1 MPFAKIIYF
10 KGKTKDETYLKRNE
24 TYVEAMRR
32 ETYVSLQANERLKN
46 KNVHNS
52 FIINYIKKRM
62 RSFKAKTTAFCIGL
76 CLLGAATA
84 ERAQAAPERV
94 SAVEQ
99 TKLATGRV
107 SDSQSPLI
115 GATVMEKGTSN
126 GTITDMDGK
135 FTLNVRS
142 GATLVISYVGYVTQ
156 EIKAGTD
163 MRITLSEDG
172 HSVNEVIVIGYGTQR
187 REAVTGSV
195 ANVSGEKLNQFAATN
210 AAQALQ
216 GRVAGVL
223 MTQTSSKPGEEMQ
236 IRIRGQ
242 RSLTASNDPL
252 IVLDGIPF
260 MGQLSDINPADIKSM
275 DILKDA
281 SATAIYGSRG
291 ANGVILITTEKG
303 SMGTPAKVSY
313 NGYVSFKKIFSKY
326 PMMDGPTFSK
336 FRKAAGLYQ
345 NSLDED
351 DNTNTD
357 WQDLYYQTGVS
368 HNHDVSVSGGT
379 NGGSYSFGAGYYHD
393 ESVVPTEGYDRVSV
407 RGNFDQMVGKWF
419 RFGLSTNN
427 SYRKSQGVNDMYGVL
442 SKSPLASPYDENGNL
457 KRYISL
463 PADDQTVVTK
473 ETVKR
478 DKDVWL
484 NENKGIGTYNTLFG
498 EVKCPWVEG
507 LSYRINIGLN
517 FRSSKGGN
525 FTGTGVN
532 NKDANAVNGA
542 GISENQTRNWTVENL
557 VTFDRTFAEKHN
569 LNVVGMYS
577 AEQTT
582 YESTGASAQG
592 IPADFFQ
599 YYALDKATGQLNVNN
614 YNYWQSGLMSWMGR
628 VMYSYDN
635 KYMLSVALRSDA
647 SSRLAK
653 GHQWHTY
660 PAVSAG
666 WNIARESFMENL
678 TWIDNLKLRV
688 GYGETSN
695 QSVNPYSTLGGL
707 AVRNYNF
714 GSTYKA
720 GYYVNALPNP
730 ELGWEYSKTW
740 NFGLDFSLLSG
751 RLFGSFEYYIQKT
764 KDILLDVTMPSTSGV
779 NSYTGNI
786 GNTENKGFE
795 LTLNGIII
803 DNKDGWKWE
812 AGINLYANR
821 NKLTKLTGADVVKPD
836 GTKEPERDEA
846 NRWFVGH
853 PIDVIFDYEYEG
865 LWNESDLKTGP
876 DGKTNLDILEPGG
889 NLGMIKVKYT
899 GDYDA
904 NGMPVRAIG
913 ADDRQIMSMEPDLIG
928 GFNTTVG
935 YKSFDLT
942 MIGAFQIGGKLI
954 SAIHS
959 SNGYLNMLTGRRG
972 QLDVDY
978 WTPENTGAK
987 YPKPGGIQSGD
998 NPKYGSTLGY
1008 FDAGYLKV
1016 RAITLGYNF
1025 DNLKAVKDFGITRLR
1040 LYATVQNP
1048 FVLFSPFN
1056 NESGLDPETNSW
1068 ATQNTAV
1075 AVEGY
1080 NGKHRMPIVGYNTP
1094 ATRNFLFGINLTF

>member
-1 MPFAKIIYF
+1 M
-10 KGKTKDETYLKRNE
+10 
-24 TYVEAMRR
+24 
-32 ETYVSLQANERLKN
+32 
-46 KNVHNS
+46 
-52 FIINYIKKRM
+52 
-62 RSFKAKTTAFCIGL
+62 SFKAKKTALCVGL
-76 CLLGAATA
+76 CFLGILS
-84 ERAQAAPERV
+84 AQEA
-94 SAVEQ
+94 SAVTESVTSVQQ
-99 TKLATGRV
+99 TKQATGQV
-107 SDSQSPLI
+107 SDSQGPLI

-126 GTITDMDGK
+126 GTVTDFNGN
-135 FTLNVRS
+135 FSLNVKP
-142 GATLVISYVGYVTQ
+142 GATLVISYVGYESQ
-156 EIKAGTD
+156 EIKAGD
-163 MRITLSEDG
+163 NLRVELKEDG
-172 HSVNEVIVIGYGTQR
+172 HVVNEVVVIGYGTQR

-195 ANVSGEKLNQFAATN
+195 ANVNGEKLNQIAATN

-223 MTQTSSKPGEEMQ
+223 MTQTGSKPGDEMQ

-242 RSLTASNDPL
+242 RSLSASNDPL

-260 MGQLSDINPADIKSM
+260 MGVLSDINPADIKSM

-291 ANGVILITTEKG
+291 ANGVIIITTTKG
-303 SMGTPAKVSY
+303 SQGAPAKVSY
-313 NGYVSFKKIFSKY
+313 NGYVSFKKVFKKY

-336 FRKAAGLYQ
+336 FRQYAGLYQ
-345 NSLDED
+345 NSLDEN

-368 HNHDVSVSGGT
+368 HNHDVSVAGGT

-407 RGNFDQMVGKWF
+407 RGNFDQMVGKYF

-427 SYRKSQGVNDMYGVL
+427 SYRKNQGVNDMYGVL

-463 PADDQTVVTK
+463 PADDQSVVTK
-473 ETVKR
+473 ETVER

-484 NENKGIGTYNTLFG
+484 NENKGIGSYNTLFG

-532 NKDANAVNGA
+532 NKDANAVNGG
-542 GISENQTRNWTVENL
+542 GISENQTRNWAVENL
-557 VTFDRTFAEKHN
+557 LTYDHIFAEKHN
-569 LNVVGMYS
+569 VNVVAMYS

-582 YESTGASAQG
+582 YESTGASAQD
-592 IPADFFQ
+592 IPADYFQ
-599 YYALDKATGQLNVNN
+599 YYALDKAVGQANLTG

-635 KYMLSVALRSDA
+635 KYMISAALRSDA

-666 WNIARESFMENL
+666 WNISREQFMENL

-695 QSVNPYSTLGGL
+695 QSINPYSTLGGL

-740 NFGLDFSLLSG
+740 NFGLDFSLFSG
-751 RLFGSFEYYIQKT
+751 RLYGSFEYYTQKT
-764 KDILLDVTMPSTSGV
+764 NDILLDVSLPSTSGV
-779 NSYTGNI
+779 SSYTGNI
-786 GNTENKGFE
+786 GNTENKGWE

-803 DNKDGWKWE
+803 DNKNGWNWE
-812 AGINLYANR
+812 AGINLYQNR
-821 NKLTKLTGADVVKPD
+821 NKLTKLTGALDENGNPVPD
-836 GTKEPERDEA
+836 KG
-846 NRWFVGH
+846 NRWFIGY
-853 PIDVIFDYEYEG
+853 PIDVIYDYKYIG
-865 LWNESDLKTGP
+865 LWQAGEEAQMN
-876 DGKTNLDILEPGG
+876 ILEPGG
-889 NLGMIKVKYT
+889 NIGMIKVAHDKAL
-899 GDYDA
+899 DA
-904 NGMPVRAIG
+904 NGNPTRQIG
-913 ADDRQIMSMEPDLIG
+913 EDDREVMSMEPDLIG

-935 YKSFDLT
+935 YKGFDLT
-942 MIGAFQIGGKLI
+942 VIGAFQVGGKLI

-959 SNGYLNMLTGRRG
+959 ANGYLNMLTGRRG

-978 WTPENTGAK
+978 WTEQNTGAK

-1025 DNLKAVKDFGITRLR
+1025 DNLKAVKDFGISRLR
-1040 LYATVQNP
+1040 LYATIQNP

-1056 NESGLDPETNSW
+1056 NESGLDPETNSY
-1068 ATQNTAV
+1068 ANQNTAV
-1075 AVEGY
+1075 GIDGY
-1080 NGKHRMPIVGYNTP
+1080 TGKHRMPIVGYNTP
-1094 ATRNFLFGINLTF
+1094 STRNFIFGLNVTF

>member
-1 MPFAKIIYF
+1 MHVNLRKSV
-10 KGKTKDETYLKRNE
+10 LC
-24 TYVEAMRR
+24 V
-32 ETYVSLQANERLKN
+32 
-46 KNVHNS
+46 
-52 FIINYIKKRM
+52 
-62 RSFKAKTTAFCIGL
+62 GL
-76 CLLGAATA
+76 CSLAGLMGTPQTATA
-84 ERAQAAPERV
+84 APDSQSV
-94 SAVEQ
+94 TAVQQ
-99 TKLATGRV
+99 TKKVTGRV
-107 SDSQSPLI
+107 SDSMGTLI
-115 GATVMEKGTSN
+115 GATIMEKGTTN
-126 GTITDMDGK
+126 GVVTDYDGN
-135 FTLNVRS
+135 FSINVQP
-142 GATLVISYVGYVTQ
+142 GATLVVSYVGYVSQ
-156 EIKAGTD
+156 EIKVGNQSNLNI
-163 MRITLSEDG
+163 MLEDEG
-172 HSVNEVIVIGYGTQR
+172 RNLNEVVVIGYGTQR

-195 ANVSGEKLNQFAATN
+195 ANVNGEKLNQIAATN

-223 MTQTSSKPGEEMQ
+223 MTQTGSKPGDEMQ

-242 RSLTASNDPL
+242 RSLSASNDPL

-260 MGQLSDINPADIKSM
+260 MGQLSDINPTDIKSM

-291 ANGVILITTEKG
+291 ANGVIIITTVKG
-303 SMGTPAKVSY
+303 SQGTPAKVSY
-313 NGYVSFKKIFSKY
+313 NGYVNFKTVFHKY

-336 FRKAAGLYQ
+336 MRQYAGLYK
-345 NSLDED
+345 NSLDESD
-351 DNTNTD
+351 DTNTD

-368 HNHDVSVSGGT
+368 HNHDVSIAGGT

-393 ESVVPTEGYDRVSV
+393 ESVVPTEGYNRISV
-407 RGNFDQMVGKWF
+407 RGNFDQMIGKWF

-427 SYRKSQGVNDMYGVL
+427 SYRKTQGVNDMYGVL
-442 SKSPLASPYDENGNL
+442 SKSPLASPYDADGNL
-457 KRYISL
+457 KRYVSL
-463 PADDQTVVTK
+463 PADDQSVVTK
-473 ETVKR
+473 ETVER

-484 NENKGIGTYNTLFG
+484 NENKGIGSYNTLFG
-498 EVKCPWVEG
+498 EVKCPWIEG

-517 FRSSKGGN
+517 FRSSKGGS

-532 NKDANAVNGA
+532 NKDPKAVNG
-542 GISENQTRNWTVENL
+542 GSISENQTYNWAVENL
-557 VTFDRTFAEKHN
+557 ITYDHTFAEKHN

-582 YESTGASAQG
+582 YESTGANAQD
-592 IPADFFQ
+592 IPADYFQ
-599 YYALDKATGQLNVNN
+599 YFALDKATGQANLTG
-614 YNYWQSGLMSWMGR
+614 YNYWQSGLISWMGR

-666 WNIARESFMENL
+666 WNIAREDFMRDL

-695 QSVNPYSTLGGL
+695 QSINPYSTLGGL

-714 GSTYKA
+714 GDTYKA

-740 NFGLDFSLLSG
+740 NFGLDFSLFNGRLSG
-751 RLFGSFEYYIQKT
+751 SLEYYSQKT
-764 KDILLDVTMPSTSGV
+764 NDILLDVSLPSTSGV
-779 NSYTGNI
+779 SSYTGNI

-795 LTLNGIII
+795 LTLNGVII
-803 DNKDGWKWE
+803 DNKNGWNWE
-812 AGINLYANR
+812 AGINLYQNR
-821 NKLTKLTGADVVKPD
+821 NKLTKLTGAVDENGKPV
-836 GTKEPERDEA
+836 PDEG
-846 NRWFVGH
+846 NRWFPGH
-853 PIDVIFDYEYEG
+853 PIDVIYDYKYIG
-865 LWNESDLKTGP
+865 LWQAGEEDLM
-876 DGKTNLDILEPGG
+876 NVLEPGG
-889 NLGMIKVKYT
+889 NIGMIKVAHDKAL
-899 GDYDA
+899 DE
-904 NGMPVRAIG
+904 NGKPTRQIG
-913 ADDRQIMSMEPDLIG
+913 AEDREIMSMEPDLIG
-928 GFNTTVG
+928 GFNTTVA
-935 YKSFDLT
+935 YKNLDLT
-942 MIGAFQIGGKLI
+942 VIGAFQIGGKLI

-959 SNGYLNMLTGRRG
+959 ANGYLNMLTGRRG

-978 WTPENTGAK
+978 WTENNTGAK

-1025 DNLKAVKDFGITRLR
+1025 TDLKPIKDLGISRLR

-1056 NESGLDPETNSW
+1056 NESGLDPETNSY
-1068 ATQNTAV
+1068 ANQNTAV
-1075 AVEGY
+1075 GIDGY
-1080 NGKHRMPIVGYNTP
+1080 LGKHKMPIVGYNTP
-1094 ATRNFLFGINLTF
+1094 ATRNFLFGVNVTF

>member
-1 MPFAKIIYF
+1 M
-10 KGKTKDETYLKRNE
+10 
-24 TYVEAMRR
+24 
-32 ETYVSLQANERLKN
+32 
-46 KNVHNS
+46 
-52 FIINYIKKRM
+52 
-62 RSFKAKTTAFCIGL
+62 SFKAKKTVLCLGL
-76 CLLGAATA
+76 CFLGI
-84 ERAQAAPERV
+84 V
-94 SAVEQ
+94 SAQQVSAAAGVASVQQ
-99 TKLATGRV
+99 TMQASGHVT
-107 SDSQSPLI
+107 DSQGPLI

-126 GTITDMDGK
+126 GTVTDFEGN
-135 FTLNVRS
+135 FSLNVKP
-142 GATLVISYVGYVTQ
+142 GATLVVSYVGYISQ
-156 EIKAGTD
+156 EVKAGSN
-163 MRITLSEDG
+163 MHVNLKEDG
-172 HSVNEVIVIGYGTQR
+172 HVVNEVVVIGYGTQR

-195 ANVSGEKLNQFAATN
+195 ANVNGEKLNQVAASN

-242 RSLTASNDPL
+242 RSLSASNDPL

-291 ANGVILITTEKG
+291 ANGVIIITTVKG
-303 SMGTPAKVSY
+303 AQGTPAKVSY
-313 NGYVSFKKIFSKY
+313 NGYVSFKKVFHKY

-336 FRKAAGLYQ
+336 FRQYAGLYQ
-345 NSLDED
+345 NSLDEN
-351 DNTNTD
+351 DNTSTD

-368 HNHDVSVSGGT
+368 YNHDVSVSGGT

-393 ESVVPTEGYDRVSV
+393 ESVVPTEGYDRISV
-407 RGNFDQMVGKWF
+407 RGNFDQSVGKYF

-427 SYRKSQGVNDMYGVL
+427 SYRKTKGVNDMYGVL

-457 KRYISL
+457 KRFVTL
-463 PADDQTVVTK
+463 PADDQSVVTK
-473 ETVKR
+473 ETVER
-478 DKDVWL
+478 DQEVWL
-484 NENKGIGTYNTLFG
+484 NENKGIGSYNTLFG
-498 EVKCPWVEG
+498 ELKCPWIEG

-532 NKDANAVNGA
+532 NKDENAINGG
-542 GISENQTRNWTVENL
+542 GISENQTRNWAIENL
-557 VTFDRTFAEKHN
+557 LTYDHTFAEKHN
-569 LNVVGMYS
+569 LNVVAMYS
-577 AEQTT
+577 AEETT

-592 IPADFFQ
+592 IPADYFQ
-599 YYALDKATGQLNVNN
+599 YYALDKATGEVNLNN
-614 YNYWQSGLMSWMGR
+614 YNYWQSGLVSWMGR

-635 KYMLSVALRSDA
+635 KYMISAALRSDA

-678 TWIDNLKLRV
+678 KWIDNLKLRV

-695 QSVNPYSTLGGL
+695 QSINPYSTLGGL
-707 AVRNYNF
+707 AIRNYNF
-714 GSTYKA
+714 GNTYKA

-740 NFGLDFSLLSG
+740 NFGLDFSLFNG
-751 RLFGSFEYYIQKT
+751 RLYGSIEYYTQKT
-764 KDILLDVTMPSTSGV
+764 KDILLDVSLPSTSGV
-779 NSYTGNI
+779 SSFTGNI

-803 DNKDGWKWE
+803 DNKNGWNWE

-821 NKLTKLTGADVVKPD
+821 NKLTKLTG
-836 GTKEPERDEA
+836 TEPIILPNGQEKKERDEA
-846 NRWFVGH
+846 NRWFVGY
-853 PIDVIFDYEYEG
+853 PIDVIYDYEYEG
-865 LWNESDLKTGP
+865 LWQEGDP
-876 DGKTNLDILEPGG
+876 YLDILEPGG
-889 NLGMIKVKYT
+889 NVGMIKVKYRGDASL
-899 GDYDA
+899 GDYEAD
-904 NGMPVRAIG
+904 GVTPSRAIG
-913 ADDRQIMSMEPDLIG
+913 AEDRQIMSMEPDLIG

-935 YKSFDLT
+935 YKGFDLT
-942 MIGAFQIGGKLI
+942 VIGAFQIGGKLI

-1008 FDAGYLKV
+1008 FNAGYLKF
-1016 RAITLGYNF
+1016 RTITLGYNF
-1025 DNLKAVKDFGITRLR
+1025 DNLRCIKDLGISRLR

-1068 ATQNTAV
+1068 ANQNTAV
-1075 AVEGY
+1075 AVDGY
-1080 NGKHRMPIVGYNTP
+1080 TGKHKMPIVGYNTP
-1094 ATRNFLFGINLTF
+1094 ATRNFLFGVNVTF

>member
-1 MPFAKIIYF
+1 MHVNLRKSV
-10 KGKTKDETYLKRNE
+10 LC
-24 TYVEAMRR
+24 V
-32 ETYVSLQANERLKN
+32 
-46 KNVHNS
+46 
-52 FIINYIKKRM
+52 
-62 RSFKAKTTAFCIGL
+62 GL
-76 CLLGAATA
+76 CSLAGLMGTPQTATA
-84 ERAQAAPERV
+84 APDSQSV
-94 SAVEQ
+94 TAVQQ
-99 TKLATGRV
+99 TKKVTGRV
-107 SDSQSPLI
+107 SDSMGTLI
-115 GATVMEKGTSN
+115 GATIMEKGTTN
-126 GTITDMDGK
+126 GVVTDYDGN
-135 FTLNVRS
+135 FSINVQP
-142 GATLVISYVGYVTQ
+142 GATLVVSYVGYVSQ
-156 EIKAGTD
+156 EIKVGNQSNLNI
-163 MRITLSEDG
+163 MLEDEG
-172 HSVNEVIVIGYGTQR
+172 RNLNEVVVIGYGTQR

-195 ANVSGEKLNQFAATN
+195 ANVNGEKLNQIAATN

-223 MTQTSSKPGEEMQ
+223 MTQTGSKPGDEMQ

-242 RSLTASNDPL
+242 RSLSASNDPL

-260 MGQLSDINPADIKSM
+260 MGQLSDINPTDITSM

-281 SATAIYGSRG
+281 SATALYGSRG
-291 ANGVILITTEKG
+291 ANGVIIITTVKG
-303 SMGTPAKVSY
+303 SQGTPAKVSY
-313 NGYVSFKKIFSKY
+313 NGYVNFKTVFHKY

-336 FRKAAGLYQ
+336 MRQYAGLYK
-345 NSLDED
+345 NSLDESD
-351 DNTNTD
+351 DTNTD

-368 HNHDVSVSGGT
+368 HNHDVSIAGGT

-393 ESVVPTEGYDRVSV
+393 ESVVPTEGYNRISV
-407 RGNFDQMVGKWF
+407 RGNFDQMIGKWF

-427 SYRKSQGVNDMYGVL
+427 SYRKTQGVNDMYGVL
-442 SKSPLASPYDENGNL
+442 SKSPLASPYDADGNL
-457 KRYISL
+457 KRYVSL

-473 ETVKR
+473 ETVER

-484 NENKGIGTYNTLFG
+484 NENKGIGSYNTLFG
-498 EVKCPWVEG
+498 EVKCPWIEG

-517 FRSSKGGN
+517 FRSSKGGS

-532 NKDANAVNGA
+532 NKDPKAVNG
-542 GISENQTRNWTVENL
+542 GSISENQTYNWAVENL
-557 VTFDRTFAEKHN
+557 ITYDHTFAEKHN

-582 YESTGASAQG
+582 YESTGANAQD
-592 IPADFFQ
+592 IPADYFQ
-599 YYALDKATGQLNVNN
+599 YFALDKATGQANLTG
-614 YNYWQSGLMSWMGR
+614 YNYWQSGLISWMGR

-666 WNIARESFMENL
+666 WNIAREDFMRDL

-695 QSVNPYSTLGGL
+695 QSINPYSTLGGL

-714 GSTYKA
+714 GDTYKA

-740 NFGLDFSLLSG
+740 NFGLDFSLFNGRLSG
-751 RLFGSFEYYIQKT
+751 SLEYYSQKT
-764 KDILLDVTMPSTSGV
+764 NDILLDVSLPSTSGV
-779 NSYTGNI
+779 SSYTGNI

-795 LTLNGIII
+795 LTLNGVII
-803 DNKDGWKWE
+803 DNKNGWNWE
-812 AGINLYANR
+812 AGINLYQNR
-821 NKLTKLTGADVVKPD
+821 NKLTKLTGAVDENGKPV
-836 GTKEPERDEA
+836 PDEG
-846 NRWFVGH
+846 NRWFPGH
-853 PIDVIFDYEYEG
+853 PIDVIYDYKYIG
-865 LWNESDLKTGP
+865 LWQAGEEDLM
-876 DGKTNLDILEPGG
+876 NVLEPGG
-889 NLGMIKVKYT
+889 NIGMIKVAHDKAL
-899 GDYDA
+899 DE
-904 NGMPVRAIG
+904 NGKPTRQIG
-913 ADDRQIMSMEPDLIG
+913 AEDREIMSMEPDLIG
-928 GFNTTVG
+928 GFNTTVA
-935 YKSFDLT
+935 YKNLDLT
-942 MIGAFQIGGKLI
+942 VIGAFQIGGKLI

-959 SNGYLNMLTGRRG
+959 ANGYLNMLTGRRG

-978 WTPENTGAK
+978 WTENNTGAK

-1025 DNLKAVKDFGITRLR
+1025 TDLKPIKDLGISRLR

-1056 NESGLDPETNSW
+1056 NESGLDPETNSY
-1068 ATQNTAV
+1068 ANQNTAV
-1075 AVEGY
+1075 GIDGY
-1080 NGKHRMPIVGYNTP
+1080 LGKHKMPIVGYNTP
-1094 ATRNFLFGINLTF
+1094 ATRNFLFGVNVTF

>member
-1 MPFAKIIYF
+1 M
-10 KGKTKDETYLKRNE
+10 
-24 TYVEAMRR
+24 
-32 ETYVSLQANERLKN
+32 
-46 KNVHNS
+46 
-52 FIINYIKKRM
+52 
-62 RSFKAKTTAFCIGL
+62 SFKAKKTALCVGL
-76 CLLGAATA
+76 CLIGMIGAQQASAATESVA
-84 ERAQAAPERV
+84 SVQQTRQASGHV
-94 SAVEQ
+94 
-99 TKLATGRV
+99 T
-107 SDSQSPLI
+107 DSQGPLI
-115 GATVMEKGTSN
+115 GATVMEKGTTN
-126 GTITDMDGK
+126 GTVTDFDGN
-135 FTLNVRS
+135 FTLNVKP
-142 GATLVISYVGYVTQ
+142 GATLVISYVGYETQ
-156 EIKAGTD
+156 EVKESSHVSVILK
-163 MRITLSEDG
+163 EDG
-172 HSVNEVIVIGYGTQR
+172 HVVNEVVVIGYGTQR

-195 ANVSGEKLNQFAATN
+195 ANIGGEKLNQVAATN

-242 RSLTASNDPL
+242 RSLSASNDPL

-260 MGQLSDINPADIKSM
+260 MGQLSDINPSDIKSL

-291 ANGVILITTEKG
+291 ANGVIIITTVKG
-303 SMGTPAKVSY
+303 TQGTPAKVSY
-313 NGYVSFKKIFSKY
+313 NGYVSFKKVFHKY
-326 PMMDGPTFSK
+326 PMMDGPAFSK
-336 FRKAAGLYQ
+336 MRQYAGLYQ
-345 NSLDED
+345 NSLDEN

-368 HNHDVSVSGGT
+368 HNHDVSVAGGT

-407 RGNFDQMVGKWF
+407 RGNFDQMVGKYF

-427 SYRKSQGVNDMYGVL
+427 SYRKNKGVNDMYGVL

-463 PADDQTVVTK
+463 PADDQSVVTK
-473 ETVKR
+473 ETVER
-478 DKDVWL
+478 DKEVWL
-484 NENKGIGTYNTLFG
+484 NENKGIGSYNTIFG
-498 EVKCPWVEG
+498 ELKCPWIEG

-532 NKDANAVNGA
+532 NKDANAVNGG
-542 GISENQTRNWTVENL
+542 GISENQTRNWAVENL
-557 VTFDRTFAEKHN
+557 LTFDRTFAEKHN
-569 LNVVGMYS
+569 LNVVAMYS

-582 YESTGASAQG
+582 YESSGAGVQD
-592 IPADFFQ
+592 IPADYFQ
-599 YYALDKATGQLNVNN
+599 YYALDKAVGQVNLNN
-614 YNYWQSGLMSWMGR
+614 YNYWQSGLVSWMGR

-635 KYMLSVALRSDA
+635 KYMISAALRSDA

-666 WNIARESFMENL
+666 WNIARESFMEGTKNWL
-678 TWIDNLKLRV
+678 DNLKLRI

-695 QSVNPYSTLGGL
+695 QSINPYSTLGGL

-740 NFGLDFSLLSG
+740 NFGLDFSLFNG
-751 RLFGSFEYYIQKT
+751 RLSGSFEYYTQKT
-764 KDILLDVTMPSTSGV
+764 NDILLDVSLPSTSGV
-779 NSYTGNI
+779 SSYVGNI
-786 GNTENKGFE
+786 GNTQNKGWE

-803 DNKDGWKWE
+803 DNKNGWNWE
-812 AGINLYANR
+812 AGINLYQNR
-821 NKLTKLTGADVVKPD
+821 NKLTKLTGAVDANGNPVPD
-836 GTKEPERDEA
+836 KA
-846 NRWFVGH
+846 NRWFIDQ
-853 PIDVIFDYEYEG
+853 PIDVIYDYKYDG
-865 LWNESDLKTGP
+865 LWNESDVYPVTIKNE
-876 DGKTNLDILEPGG
+876 DGTTTETTNFAILEPGG
-889 NLGMIKVKYT
+889 NIGMIKVAHERAL
-899 GDYDA
+899 DE
-904 NGMPVRAIG
+904 NGVPTRQIG
-913 ADDRQIMSMEPDLIG
+913 EDDREVMSMEPDLIG

-935 YKSFDLT
+935 YKGFDLT
-942 MIGAFQIGGKLI
+942 IIGAFQIGGKLI

-959 SNGYLNMLTGRRG
+959 ANGYLNMLTGRRG

-978 WTPENTGAK
+978 WTEQNTGAK

-1008 FDAGYLKV
+1008 FNAGYLKF

-1025 DNLKAVKDFGITRLR
+1025 DNLKAIKNFGISRLR

-1056 NESGLDPETNSW
+1056 NESGLDPETNSF

-1075 AVEGY
+1075 GIDGY
-1080 NGKHRMPIVGYNTP
+1080 TGKHKMPIVGYNTP
-1094 ATRNFLFGINLTF
+1094 ATRNFIFGLNLTF

>member
-1 MPFAKIIYF
+1 M
-10 KGKTKDETYLKRNE
+10 
-24 TYVEAMRR
+24 
-32 ETYVSLQANERLKN
+32 
-46 KNVHNS
+46 
-52 FIINYIKKRM
+52 
-62 RSFKAKTTAFCIGL
+62 SFKAKKTALCVGL
-76 CLLGAATA
+76 CFLGILS
-84 ERAQAAPERV
+84 AQEA
-94 SAVEQ
+94 SAVTESVTSVQQ
-99 TKLATGRV
+99 TKQATGQV
-107 SDSQSPLI
+107 SDSQGPLI

-126 GTITDMDGK
+126 GTVTDFNGN
-135 FTLNVRS
+135 FSLNVKP
-142 GATLVISYVGYVTQ
+142 GATLVISYVGYESQ
-156 EIKAGTD
+156 EIKAGD
-163 MRITLSEDG
+163 NLRVELKEDG
-172 HSVNEVIVIGYGTQR
+172 HVVNEVVVIGYGTQR

-195 ANVSGEKLNQFAATN
+195 ANIGGEKLNQIAATN

-223 MTQTSSKPGEEMQ
+223 MTQTSTKPGEEMQ

-242 RSLTASNDPL
+242 RSLSASNDPL

-260 MGQLSDINPADIKSM
+260 MGVLSDINPADIKSM

-291 ANGVILITTEKG
+291 ANGVIIITTTKG
-303 SMGTPAKVSY
+303 SQGAPAKVSY
-313 NGYVSFKKIFSKY
+313 NGYVSFKKVFKKY

-336 FRKAAGLYQ
+336 FRQYAGLYQ
-345 NSLDED
+345 NSLDEN

-368 HNHDVSVSGGT
+368 HNHDVSVAGGT

-407 RGNFDQMVGKWF
+407 RGNFDQMVGKYF

-427 SYRKSQGVNDMYGVL
+427 SYRKTQGVNDMYGVL

-463 PADDQTVVTK
+463 PADDQSVVTK
-473 ETVKR
+473 ETVER

-484 NENKGIGTYNTLFG
+484 NENKGIGSYNTLFG

-532 NKDANAVNGA
+532 NKDANAVNGG
-542 GISENQTRNWTVENL
+542 GISENQTRNWAVENL
-557 VTFDRTFAEKHN
+557 LTYDHIFAEKHN
-569 LNVVGMYS
+569 VNVVAMYS

-582 YESTGASAQG
+582 YESTGASAQD
-592 IPADFFQ
+592 IPADYFQ
-599 YYALDKATGQLNVNN
+599 YYALDKAVGQANLTG

-635 KYMLSVALRSDA
+635 KYMISAALRSDA

-666 WNIARESFMENL
+666 WNISREQFMENL

-695 QSVNPYSTLGGL
+695 QSINPYSTLGGL

-740 NFGLDFSLLSG
+740 NFGLDFSLFSG
-751 RLFGSFEYYIQKT
+751 RLYGSFEYYTQKT
-764 KDILLDVTMPSTSGV
+764 NDILLDVSLPSTSGV
-779 NSYTGNI
+779 SSYTGNI
-786 GNTENKGFE
+786 GNTENKGWE

-803 DNKDGWKWE
+803 DNKNGWNWE
-812 AGINLYANR
+812 AGINLYQNR
-821 NKLTKLTGADVVKPD
+821 NKLTKLTGALDENGNPVPD
-836 GTKEPERDEA
+836 KG
-846 NRWFVGH
+846 NRWFIGY
-853 PIDVIFDYEYEG
+853 PIDVIYDYKYIG
-865 LWNESDLKTGP
+865 LWQAGEEAQMN
-876 DGKTNLDILEPGG
+876 ILEPGG
-889 NLGMIKVKYT
+889 NIGMIKVAHDKAL
-899 GDYDA
+899 DA
-904 NGMPVRAIG
+904 NGNPTRQIG
-913 ADDRQIMSMEPDLIG
+913 EDDREVMSMEPDLIG

-935 YKSFDLT
+935 YKGFDLT
-942 MIGAFQIGGKLI
+942 VIGAFQVGGKLI

-959 SNGYLNMLTGRRG
+959 ANGYLNMLTGRRG

-978 WTPENTGAK
+978 WTEQNTGAK

-1025 DNLKAVKDFGITRLR
+1025 DNLKAVKDFGISRLR
-1040 LYATVQNP
+1040 LYATIQNP

-1056 NESGLDPETNSW
+1056 NESGLDPETNSY
-1068 ATQNTAV
+1068 ANQNTAV
-1075 AVEGY
+1075 GIDGY
-1080 NGKHRMPIVGYNTP
+1080 TGKHRMPIVGYNTP
-1094 ATRNFLFGINLTF
+1094 STRNFIFGLNVTF

>member
-1 MPFAKIIYF
+1 MIPAQ
-10 KGKTKDETYLKRNE
+10 
-24 TYVEAMRR
+24 
-32 ETYVSLQANERLKN
+32 QA
-46 KNVHNS
+46 S
-52 FIINYIKKRM
+52 
-62 RSFKAKTTAFCIGL
+62 
-76 CLLGAATA
+76 AATA
-84 ERAQAAPERV
+84 
-94 SAVEQ
+94 AVASVQQ
-99 TKLATGRV
+99 TKQATGYV
-107 SDSQSPLI
+107 SDSQGPLI
-115 GATVMEKGTSN
+115 GATVMEKGTNN
-126 GTITDMDGK
+126 GTVTDFNGF
-135 FTLNVRS
+135 FTLNVKP
-142 GATLVISYVGYVTQ
+142 GATLVVSYVGYVSQ
-156 EIKAGTD
+156 EIKAGDNTKVN
-163 MRITLSEDG
+163 LKEDG
-172 HSVNEVIVIGYGTQR
+172 HVVNEVVVIGYGTQR

-195 ANVSGEKLNQFAATN
+195 ANIGGEKLNQVAATN

-223 MTQTSSKPGEEMQ
+223 MTQTSSKPGAEMQ

-291 ANGVILITTEKG
+291 ANGVIIITTVKG
-303 SMGTPAKVSY
+303 AQGAPAKVTY
-313 NGYVSFKKIFSKY
+313 NGYVSFKKVFKKY
-326 PMMDGPTFSK
+326 PMMDGPTFNK
-336 FRKAAGLYQ
+336 FRQYAGKYQ
-345 NSLDED
+345 NSLDENE
-351 DNTNTD
+351 NTNTD
-357 WQDLYYQTGVS
+357 WQDLYYQTGIS
-368 HNHDVSVSGGT
+368 HNHDISVAGGT
-379 NGGSYSFGAGYYHD
+379 NGGSYSFGAGYYKD
-393 ESVVPTEGYDRVSV
+393 EAVVPTEGYDRISV
-407 RGNFDQMVGKWF
+407 RGNFDQKVGEYF

-427 SYRKSQGVNDMYGVL
+427 SYRKTSGVNQMYAVL
-442 SKSPLASPYDENGNL
+442 GSSPLSSPYDADGNL
-457 KRYISL
+457 KRYNTL
-463 PADDQTVVTK
+463 PADDQIVVTK

-478 DKDVWL
+478 DKSVWL
-484 NENKGIGTYNTLFG
+484 SENKGIGTYNTLFA
-498 EVKCPWVEG
+498 ELKCPWIEG
-507 LSYRINIGLN
+507 LTYRINVGLN
-517 FRSSKGGN
+517 FRSSKQGG

-532 NKDANAVNGA
+532 NKDANAVNSG
-542 GISENQTRNWTVENL
+542 SVYENQTRNWAVENML
-557 VTFDRTFAEKHN
+557 TYDRTFGKHN
-569 LNVVGMYS
+569 INAVAMYS

-582 YESTGASAQG
+582 YEQSGASAQD
-592 IPADFFQ
+592 IPADYFQ
-599 YYALDKATGQLNVNN
+599 YYALDKATGQANLTGYG
-614 YNYWQSGLMSWMGR
+614 YNQSGLISWMGR

-666 WNIARESFMENL
+666 WNIARENFMENL

-695 QSVNPYSTLGGL
+695 QSINPYSTLGGL
-707 AVRNYNF
+707 GIRNYNF
-714 GSTYKA
+714 GNGTNYKA
-720 GYYVNALPNP
+720 GYYVNSLPNP

-740 NFGLDFSLLSG
+740 NFGVDFSLFNG
-751 RLFGSFEYYIQKT
+751 RLSGSFEYYTQKT
-764 KDILLDVTMPSTSGV
+764 NDILLGVKLPDTSGV
-779 NSYTGNI
+779 SGYTGNI

-803 DNKDGWKWE
+803 DNKNGWNWE
-812 AGINLYANR
+812 AGVNIYANH
-821 NKLTKLTGADVVKPD
+821 NKLTKLTGALDENGNPVPD
-836 GTKEPERDEA
+836 KG

-853 PIDVIFDYEYEG
+853 PIDVIYDYEYQG
-865 LWNESDLKTGP
+865 LWNQSDIVTGP

-904 NGMPVRAIG
+904 NGMPTRAIG
-913 ADDRQIMSMEPDLIG
+913 DADMQVMDMEPDLVG

-935 YKSFDLT
+935 YKNFDLT
-942 MIGAFQIGGKLI
+942 VIGAFQIGGKLI

-959 SNGYLNMLTGRRG
+959 SNGYLNMLTGRRNN
-972 QLDVDY
+972 LDVDY
-978 WTPENTGAK
+978 WTEQNTGAK

-1008 FDAGYLKV
+1008 FNASYLKI

-1025 DNLKAVKDFGITRLR
+1025 DKLKAVKDLGISRLR

-1048 FVLFSPFN
+1048 FVLFSPYN

-1068 ATQNTAV
+1068 SNENTAV
-1075 AVEGY
+1075 NYEFGS
-1080 NGKHRMPIVGYNTP
+1080 HRLPIIGYNTP
-1094 ATRNFLFGINLTF
+1094 ATRNFLVGVNVTF

>member
-1 MPFAKIIYF
+1 M
-10 KGKTKDETYLKRNE
+10 
-24 TYVEAMRR
+24 
-32 ETYVSLQANERLKN
+32 
-46 KNVHNS
+46 
-52 FIINYIKKRM
+52 
-62 RSFKAKTTAFCIGL
+62 SFKAKKTALCVGL
-76 CLLGAATA
+76 CFWGILS
-84 ERAQAAPERV
+84 AQEA
-94 SAVEQ
+94 SAVTESVTSVQQ
-99 TKLATGRV
+99 TKQATGQV
-107 SDSQSPLI
+107 SDSQGPLI

-126 GTITDMDGK
+126 GTVTDFNGN
-135 FTLNVRS
+135 FSLNVKP
-142 GATLVISYVGYVTQ
+142 GATLVISYVGYESQ
-156 EIKAGTD
+156 EIKAGD
-163 MRITLSEDG
+163 NVHVNLKEDG
-172 HSVNEVIVIGYGTQR
+172 HVVNEVVVIGYGTQR

-195 ANVSGEKLNQFAATN
+195 ANIGGEKLNQIAATN

-223 MTQTSSKPGEEMQ
+223 MTQTGSKPGDEMQ

-242 RSLTASNDPL
+242 RSLSASNDPL

-260 MGQLSDINPADIKSM
+260 MGVLSDINPADIKSM

-291 ANGVILITTEKG
+291 ANGVIIITTTKG
-303 SMGTPAKVSY
+303 SQGAPAKVSY
-313 NGYVSFKKIFSKY
+313 NGYVSFKKVFKKY

-336 FRKAAGLYQ
+336 FRQYAGLYQ
-345 NSLDED
+345 NSLDEN

-368 HNHDVSVSGGT
+368 HNHDVSVAGGT

-407 RGNFDQMVGKWF
+407 RGNFDQMVGKYF

-427 SYRKSQGVNDMYGVL
+427 SYRKTQGVNDMYGVL

-463 PADDQTVVTK
+463 PADDQSVVTK
-473 ETVKR
+473 ETVER

-484 NENKGIGTYNTLFG
+484 NENKGIGSYNTLFG

-532 NKDANAVNGA
+532 NKDANAVNGG
-542 GISENQTRNWTVENL
+542 GISENQTRNWAVENL
-557 VTFDRTFAEKHN
+557 LTYDHIFAEKHN
-569 LNVVGMYS
+569 VNVVAMYS

-582 YESTGASAQG
+582 YESTGASAQD
-592 IPADFFQ
+592 IPADYFQ
-599 YYALDKATGQLNVNN
+599 YYALDKAVGQANLTG

-635 KYMLSVALRSDA
+635 KYMISAALRSDA

-666 WNIARESFMENL
+666 WNISREQFMENL

-695 QSVNPYSTLGGL
+695 QSINPYSTLGGL

-740 NFGLDFSLLSG
+740 NFGLDFSLFSG
-751 RLFGSFEYYIQKT
+751 RLYGSFEYYTQKT
-764 KDILLDVTMPSTSGV
+764 NDILLDVSLPSTSGV
-779 NSYTGNI
+779 SSYTGNI
-786 GNTENKGFE
+786 GNTENKGWE

-803 DNKDGWKWE
+803 DNKNGWNWE
-812 AGINLYANR
+812 AGINLYQNR
-821 NKLTKLTGADVVKPD
+821 NKLTKLTGALDENGNPVPD
-836 GTKEPERDEA
+836 KG
-846 NRWFVGH
+846 NRWFIGY
-853 PIDVIFDYEYEG
+853 PIDVIYDYKYIG
-865 LWNESDLKTGP
+865 LWQAGEEAQMN
-876 DGKTNLDILEPGG
+876 ILEPGG
-889 NLGMIKVKYT
+889 NVGMIKVAHDKAL
-899 GDYDA
+899 DA
-904 NGMPVRAIG
+904 NGNPTRQIG
-913 ADDRQIMSMEPDLIG
+913 EDDREVMSMEPDLIG

-935 YKSFDLT
+935 YKGFDLT
-942 MIGAFQIGGKLI
+942 VIGAFQVGGKLI

-959 SNGYLNMLTGRRG
+959 ANGYLNMLTGRRG

-978 WTPENTGAK
+978 WTEQNTGAK

-1025 DNLKAVKDFGITRLR
+1025 DNLKAVKDFGISRLR
-1040 LYATVQNP
+1040 LYATIQNP

-1056 NESGLDPETNSW
+1056 NESGLDPETNSY
-1068 ATQNTAV
+1068 ANQNTAV
-1075 AVEGY
+1075 GIDGY
-1080 NGKHRMPIVGYNTP
+1080 TGKHRMPIVGYNTP
-1094 ATRNFLFGINLTF
+1094 STRNFIFGLNVTF

>member
-1 MPFAKIIYF
+1 MRTF
-10 KGKTKDETYLKRNE
+10 KSLEKPLVLLFLLCLFPLGALAQSVVKGTVKDEVGEPVIAAAIRVIGTQTGCVTDVNGQFSIETQRNAQLE
-24 TYVEAMRR
+24 
-32 ETYVSLQANERLKN
+32 VS
-46 KNVHNS
+46 
-52 FIINYIKKRM
+52 
-62 RSFKAKTTAFCIGL
+62 CI
-76 CLLGAATA
+76 
-84 ERAQAAPERV
+84 
-94 SAVEQ
+94 
-99 TKLATGRV
+99 
-107 SDSQSPLI
+107 
-115 GATVMEKGTSN
+115 
-126 GTITDMDGK
+126 
-135 FTLNVRS
+135 
-142 GATLVISYVGYVTQ
+142 GYVTQ
-156 EIKAGTD
+156 RVNVQGRQNII
-163 MRITLSEDG
+163 ITLVEDNTTLND
-172 HSVNEVIVIGYGTQR
+172 VVVIGYGTQR

-195 ANVSGEKLNQFAATN
+195 VNVGGEQLNQIAATN

-223 MTQTSSKPGEEMQ
+223 MTQTSSKPGAEMQ

-242 RSLTASNDPL
+242 RSLSASNDPL

-260 MGQLSDINPADIKSM
+260 MGQLSDINPTDIKSM

-291 ANGVILITTEKG
+291 ANGVIIITTEKG
-303 SMGTPAKVSY
+303 AMGSPAKVTY
-313 NGYVSFKKIFSKY
+313 NGYVSFKKVFHKY

-336 FRKAAGLYQ
+336 FRQYANLYK
-345 NSLDED
+345 NSEDESD
-351 DNTNTD
+351 DTNTD
-357 WQDLYYQTGVS
+357 WQDLYYQTGVGHS
-368 HNHDVSVSGGT
+368 HDVSVAGGT

-407 RGNFDQMVGKWF
+407 RGNFDQKVGKWF
-419 RFGLSTNN
+419 RFGLTTNN
-427 SYRKSQGVNDMYGVL
+427 SYRMTEGVNNIYGVL
-442 SKSPLASPYDENGNL
+442 SMTPLASPYDKDGNL
-457 KRYISL
+457 KRYVAL
-463 PADDQTVVTK
+463 PADDQAVITK

-478 DKDVWL
+478 DKNVWL
-484 NENKGIGTYNTLFG
+484 NENKGIGSYNTFFG
-498 EVKCPWVEG
+498 EVTCPWVEG
-507 LSYRINIGLN
+507 LSYRINVGLN

-532 NKDANAVNGA
+532 NKDPNAVNGG

-557 VTFDRTFAEKHN
+557 INFDRTFADVHN
-569 LNVVGMYS
+569 INVVGMYS

-582 YESTGASAQG
+582 YESTGASAQN
-592 IPADFFQ
+592 IPADYFQ
-599 YYALDKATGQLNVNN
+599 YYALDKATGQSNLNN

-635 KYMLSVALRSDA
+635 KYMLSLALRSDA

-660 PAVSAG
+660 PAISAG

-678 TWIDNLKLRV
+678 TWIDNLKLRI

-695 QSVNPYSTLGGL
+695 QSINPYSTLGGL

-714 GSTYKA
+714 GNGTNYKA

-730 ELGWEYSKTW
+730 ELGWEFSKTW
-740 NFGLDFSLLSG
+740 NFGLDFSFFNGRLSG
-751 RLFGSFEYYIQKT
+751 SIEYYTQKT
-764 KDILLDVTMPSTSGV
+764 NDILLDVSMPSTSGV
-779 NSYTGNI
+779 SSYTGNI

-795 LTLNGIII
+795 FTLNGIII
-803 DNKDGWKWE
+803 DNKNGWHWD

-821 NKLTKLTGADVVKPD
+821 NKLTKLTGALDENGKPA
-836 GTKEPERDEA
+836 PDEA

-853 PIDVIFDYEYEG
+853 PIDVIYDYEYDG
-865 LWNESDLKTGP
+865 LWNAEDVYEVTDKDGNKT
-876 DGKTNLDILEPGG
+876 TNFAILEPGG
-889 NLGMIKVKYT
+889 NLGMIKVKYN
-899 GDYDA
+899 DDVLDE
-904 NGMPVRAIG
+904 NGVPTREIG
-913 ADDRQIMSMEPDLIG
+913 AKDRRIMSMEPKLLG
-928 GFNTTVG
+928 GFHTTVG
-935 YKSFDLT
+935 YKGFDLT

-972 QLDVDY
+972 QIDVDY
-978 WTPENTGAK
+978 WTEDNTGAK
-987 YPKPGGIQSGD
+987 YPKPGGITSSD

-1008 FDAGYLKV
+1008 FDAGYLKI

-1025 DNLKAVKDFGITRLR
+1025 TNLRAIKDFGISRLR

-1068 ATQNTAV
+1068 ANENTAV
-1075 AVEGY
+1075 AYGEY
-1080 NGKHRMPIVGYNTP
+1080 SGKHRMPIVGYNTP
-1094 ATRNFLFGINLTF
+1094 STRNFMIGVNVTF

>member
-1 MPFAKIIYF
+1 
-10 KGKTKDETYLKRNE
+10 
-24 TYVEAMRR
+24 
-32 ETYVSLQANERLKN
+32 
-46 KNVHNS
+46 
-52 FIINYIKKRM
+52 
-62 RSFKAKTTAFCIGL
+62 
-76 CLLGAATA
+76 
-84 ERAQAAPERV
+84 
-94 SAVEQ
+94 
-99 TKLATGRV
+99 
-107 SDSQSPLI
+107 
-115 GATVMEKGTSN
+115 MEKGTSN
-126 GTITDMDGK
+126 GTVTDINGNFSLSVK
-135 FTLNVRS
+135 S

-156 EIKAGTD
+156 EVKAD
-163 MRITLSEDG
+163 ANLNITLAEDG
-172 HSVNEVIVIGYGTQR
+172 HSVNEVVVIGYGTQR

-195 ANVSGEKLNQFAATN
+195 ANVNGEKLNQIAATN

-223 MTQTSSKPGEEMQ
+223 MTQTSTQPGAEMQ

-242 RSLTASNDPL
+242 RSLSASNDPL

-260 MGQLSDINPADIKSM
+260 MGQLSDINPTDIKSM

-291 ANGVILITTEKG
+291 ANGVIIITTAKG
-303 SMGTPAKVSY
+303 SQGTPARVTY
-313 NGYVSFKKIFSKY
+313 NGYVSFKKVFHKY
-326 PMMDGPTFSK
+326 PMMDGPTFNK
-336 FRKAAGLYQ
+336 FRQYAGLYQ
-345 NSLDED
+345 NSLDESD
-351 DNTNTD
+351 DTNTD

-368 HNHDVSVSGGT
+368 HNHDMSVTGGT

-393 ESVVPTEGYDRVSV
+393 ESPVPTQAYDRISV

-427 SYRKSQGVNDMYGVL
+427 SYRKTQGVNDMYGVL

-457 KRYISL
+457 KRFVTL
-463 PADDQTVVTK
+463 PADDQSVVTK
-473 ETVKR
+473 ETVER
-478 DKDVWL
+478 DKDIWL
-484 NENKGIGTYNTLFG
+484 NENKGIGSYNTLFG
-498 EVKCPWVEG
+498 EVKCPWVDG

-532 NKDANAVNGA
+532 NKDENAVNGG
-542 GISENQTRNWTVENL
+542 GISENQTTNWVVENML
-557 VTFDRTFAEKHN
+557 TYDRTFADVHN

-582 YESTGASAQG
+582 YESTGASAQN
-592 IPADFFQ
+592 IPADYFQ
-599 YYALDKATGQLNVNN
+599 YYALDKAVGEVNLNN

-635 KYMLSVALRSDA
+635 KYMASVALRSDA

-660 PAVSAG
+660 PAISAG
-666 WNIARESFMENL
+666 WNISRESFMEPI
-678 TWIDNLKLRV
+678 TWVDNLKLRI

-695 QSVNPYSTLGGL
+695 QSINPYSTLGGL

-714 GSTYKA
+714 GDTYKA

-740 NFGLDFSLLSG
+740 NFGIDFSLLSG
-751 RLFGSFEYYIQKT
+751 RLNGSFEYYIQKT
-764 KDILLDVTMPSTSGV
+764 NDILLDVSLPSTSGV
-779 NSYTGNI
+779 SSFTGNI
-786 GNTENKGFE
+786 GKTQNKGWEF
-795 LTLNGIII
+795 TLNGIIL
-803 DNKDGWKWE
+803 DNKNGWNWE
-812 AGINLYANR
+812 AGINLYQNR
-821 NKLTKLTGADVVKPD
+821 NKLVALASGED
-836 GTKEPERDEA
+836 RDEG

-853 PIDVIFDYEYEG
+853 PIDVIYDYEYEG
-865 LWNESDLKTGP
+865 LWNESDVHEVTLADGTKT
-876 DGKTNLDILEPGG
+876 TNFAILEPGG

-904 NGMPVRAIG
+904 NGAPTRAIG

-928 GFNTTVG
+928 GFNTVVG
-935 YKSFDLT
+935 YKGFDLT
-942 MIGAFQIGGKLI
+942 VIGAFQIGGKVI

-978 WTPENTGAK
+978 WTEDNTGAK

-1008 FDAGYLKV
+1008 FDASYLKI

-1025 DNLKAVKDFGITRLR
+1025 DRLKAVKDFGIKRLR
-1040 LYATVQNP
+1040 LYATIQNP

-1056 NESGLDPETNSW
+1056 NECGLDPETNSW
-1068 ATQNTAV
+1068 ANQNTAV
-1075 AVEGY
+1075 AYGEY
-1080 NGKHRMPIVGYNTP
+1080 SGKHRMPIIGYNTP
-1094 ATRNFLFGINLTF
+1094 STRNFLFGVNVTF